1 MKHMNPEVQESEA
14 NLSISEFEVPTNAPL
29 VKVSTLMP
37 SDETTAQLKHLWE
50 QVIDVLSG
58 PTQYLSGFWTKY
70 ERVLITLG
78 LVFASV
84 VSVKLTLAL
93 LAAVGDVP
101 LLAPAFEL
109 IGMGYTAWF
118 VYRYL
123 WKAQN
128 RRELSNE
135 ISNFKDQVFGQ
146 ND

>member
-14 NLSISEFEVPTNAPL
+14 NLSISEFEVQTNAPL
-29 VKVSTLMP
+29 VKVSPLMP

-118 VYRYL
+118 IYRYL

-128 RRELSNE
+128 RRELSSE
-135 ISNFKDQVFGQ
+135 ISSFKDQVFGP

>member
-1 MKHMNPEVQESEA
+1 MNPEVQESEA
-14 NLSISEFEVPTNAPL
+14 NLSISEFEVQTNGPL
-29 VKVSTLMP
+29 VKVSPLMP

-128 RRELSNE
+128 RRELSSE
-135 ISNFKDQVFGQ
+135 ISNFKDQVFGP